1 MRPGAWRGHARLI
14 LWAAASAL
22 LLWGVEIGRT
32 PDADPLHARKVQAA
46 EQMGAA
52 ARVVAAERL
61 RRGIPI
67 DPDTDPNRTGLI
79 GPEYTP
85 ITTTLGHLP
94 AKRTSTNPN
103 MAGLVAHLLGRA
115 GAAPG
120 GCAAVAFSGSFPA
133 LNLAVLSALA
143 ALEMRPVAVSSIG
156 ASTYGATHP
165 DFTWPDMERALF
177 ERRVFPWRSVAVAAG
192 GVERASPLFADEG
205 LRLAR
210 AAMER
215 SGLPVLD
222 ENGERSLAAD
232 VERRRRLYVDG
243 CGGLP
248 AVFVNVGGSLAA
260 IGNCRGVERLPPG
273 LVPPGSL
280 EAGPDCGLVHRM
292 AADGVP
298 VIHLLNVLG
307 LARDHGLPA
316 DPVPLPGIPEGR
328 VMTAGG
334 YRRPA
339 ALAALALVCGL
350 GGWAGRKRLRCGSD
364 RK

>member
-1 MRPGAWRGHARLI
+1 MTPGAWRDHARLVF
-14 LWAAASAL
+14 WAAASAL
-22 LLWGVEIGRT
+22 LLWGMETGRT

-52 ARVVAAERL
+52 VRIVAAERL

-67 DPDTDPNRTGLI
+67 DPDTDLNRTGLI

-85 ITTTLGHLP
+85 ITTTLGHLG

-103 MAGLVAHLLGRA
+103 MAGLVVHLLGQA

-120 GCAAVAFSGSFPA
+120 ACAAVAFSGSFPA
-133 LNLAVLSALA
+133 LNIAVLSACA
-143 ALEMRPVAVSSIG
+143 AMDVRPVAVSSIG

-205 LRLAR
+205 PRLAR

-248 AVFVNVGGSLAA
+248 SVFVNVGGSLAA
-260 IGNCRGVERLPPG
+260 IGNCRGVDRLQPG

-280 EAGPDCGLVHRM
+280 ETGPDCGLVHRM

-307 LARDHGLPA
+307 LARDHGLPV
-316 DPVPLPGIPEGR
+316 DPVPLPGVPDGR

-334 YRRPA
+334 YSRPA
-339 ALAALALVCGL
+339 ALAALALVSGL
-350 GGWAGRKRLRCGSD
+350 GWWAGRKRLRCGSD
-364 RK
+364 RE

>member
-1 MRPGAWRGHARLI
+1 MTP
-14 LWAAASAL
+14 AAARSAAHL
-22 LLWGVEIGRT
+22 IIWAVVSGLVLWGMEALRT
-32 PDADPLHARKVQAA
+32 PAADPLHGRKVSAA
-46 EQMGAA
+46 ERMAEA
-52 ARVVAAERL
+52 ARVVAAEREG
-61 RRGIPI
+61 RGIPI
-67 DPDTDPNRTGLI
+67 DPGSDPNRTGLI
-79 GPEYTP
+79 GPEFTP

-103 MAGLVAHLLGRA
+103 MAGLIAHLLGRA

-143 ALEMRPVAVSSIG
+143 AMEMRPVAVSSIG

-165 DFTWPDMERALF
+165 DFTWPDMERALY
-177 ERRVFPWRSVAVAAG
+177 ERQVFPWRSVAVAAG

-210 AAMER
+210 AAMDR

-232 VERRRRLYVDG
+232 VQRRRQLYVEG
-243 CGGLP
+243 CGGPP
-248 AVFVNVGGSLAA
+248 AAFVNVGGSLTS
-260 IGNCRGVERLPPG
+260 IGNCRGVDRLPPG
-273 LVPPGSL
+273 LLPPGSL
-280 EAGPDCGLVHRM
+280 ETGPDCGLVHRM

-307 LARDHGLPA
+307 LARDHGLPV
-316 DPVPLPGIPEGR
+316 DPVPLPGVPDGR

-334 YRRPA
+334 YSQPA
-339 ALAALALVCGL
+339 ALAGLLAVLGL
-350 GGWAGRKRLRCGSD
+350 GWWAGRLRRGSD
-364 RK
+364 RE

>member
-1 MRPGAWRGHARLI
+1 MRPGARRDHARLI
-14 LWAAASAL
+14 LWAAASVL
-22 LLWGVEIGRT
+22 LLWGMEIGRT

-46 EQMGAA
+46 EGMGAA

-67 DPDTDPNRTGLI
+67 DPDTDPNHTGLI
-79 GPEYTP
+79 GPDYTP

-103 MAGLVAHLLGRA
+103 MAGLIVHLLGQA
-115 GAAPG
+115 GATPG
-120 GCAAVAFSGSFPA
+120 ACAAVAFSGSFPA
-133 LNLAVLSALA
+133 LNIAVLSACA
-143 ALEMRPVAVSSIG
+143 AMDLRPVAVSSIG

-165 DFTWPDMERALF
+165 DFTWPDMERELF
-177 ERRVFPWRSVAVAAG
+177 ERQVFPWRSVAVAPG

-205 LRLAR
+205 MQLAR

-222 ENGERSLAAD
+222 ENGGASLAAD
-232 VERRRRLYVDG
+232 VERRRQLYVSE
-243 CGGLP
+243 CGGPP
-248 AVFVNVGGSLAA
+248 AVFINVGGSLTS
-260 IGNCRGVERLPPG
+260 IGGCRGADRLPAG
-273 LVPPGSL
+273 LLPS
-280 EAGPDCGLVHRM
+280 ATRADAPDCGLVYRM

-316 DPVPLPGIPEGR
+316 DPVPLPGIPDGR

-339 ALAALALVCGL
+339 ALAGLAAVSLIGL
-350 GGWAGRKRLRCGSD
+350 WAGR
-364 RK
+364 RKTPV

>member
-1 MRPGAWRGHARLI
+1 VRPGAWRDRARLI

-22 LLWGVEIGRT
+22 LLWGVETGRT

-67 DPDTDPNRTGLI
+67 DPDADPNRTGLI

-85 ITTTLGHLP
+85 ITTTLGHLG

-103 MAGLVAHLLGRA
+103 MAGLLVHLLGQA
-115 GAAPG
+115 GAAAG
-120 GCAAVAFSGSFPA
+120 DCAAVAFSGSFPA
-133 LNLAVLSALA
+133 LNIAVLSALA
-143 ALEMRPVAVSSIG
+143 AMDIRPVAVSSVG

-165 DFTWPDMERALF
+165 DFTWPDMEQALVD
-177 ERRVFPWRSVAVAAG
+177 RRVFPRRSIAVAPG
-192 GVERASPLFADEG
+192 GIAPDSPLFGGEG
-205 LRLAR
+205 LRQAR

-222 ENGERSLAAD
+222 ENGGESLAAD
-232 VERRRRLYVDG
+232 VERRRRLYFSE
-243 CGGLP
+243 CGGPP
-248 AVFVNVGGSLAA
+248 AVFVNVGGSLTS
-260 IGNCRGVERLPPG
+260 IGNCRGADRLPAG

-280 EAGPDCGLVHRM
+280 ETGPDCGLVHRM

-350 GGWAGRKRLRCGSD
+350 GYWVGRMRLRRGSD